1 MTLFTMLHRRFVMR
15 LNPRIIRTAWLG
27 AVLAVVA
34 NSAFA
39 ADCDLRLSNTEV
51 NYGDL
56 NRAEMDI
63 GQGRALI
70 ALGSRQ
76 LTLTAVCRQAT
87 TMGLRFDGQAA
98 ELESYRFAGKGRF
111 TVKLKNA
118 TLDGVAVQLAQTTSA
133 TGGTT
138 LASSAVALSQ
148 NQSVTAIAQG
158 QRAVGKVFSVQVEIE
173 TYIDETMTRTRDVT
187 VLEGRGSFALD
198 TQ

>member
-1 MTLFTMLHRRFVMR
+1 MWRRRSVMR
-15 LNPRIIRTAWLG
+15 TEARINRTWWLG
-27 AVLAVVA
+27 TVLAVAA
-34 NSAFA
+34 NGAFA
-39 ADCDLRLSNTEV
+39 ADCDLRLSNAEV

-63 GQGRALI
+63 GQGLAPI

-87 TMGLRFDGQAA
+87 TLRLHFDGEAA
-98 ELESYRFAGKGRF
+98 DLDSYRFAGKGRF

-118 TLDGVAVQLAQTTSA
+118 TLDGAAVQLAQTAGS
-133 TGGTT
+133 TGGTAA
-138 LASSAVALSQ
+138 ASTAVQLRP
-148 NQSVTAIAQG
+148 NQTVTAAAQG

-173 TYIDETMTRTRDVT
+173 TYIDEAMTRTRDVT
-187 VLEGRGSFALD
+187 LLEGHGALTLD